1 MKRSK
6 WKEMFVA
13 NQVLKFSSLFDKK
26 MKTPKI
32 FSRSSTI
39 LSDFLDKEVFVYNGL
54 AFKKFLVKKEMIGH
68 KFGEFVR
75 TRKFPEHKKKKKK
88 K

>member
-6 WKEMFVA
+6 WKGFFVS
-13 NQVLKFSSLFDKK
+13 NQILKWNTDVDKK
-26 MKTPKI
+26 FKTPKI

-54 AFKKFLVKKEMIGH
+54 SFKKFLIKKEMIGQ